1 MSENGPAKDTHSE
14 DAEAQDAQAH
24 DGPELGAARQAILE
38 AALVHVPFDGW
49 SEAAIQAGIRDAGR
63 RESLSVLAFPNGPAD
78 MAEYYCAFAD
88 ARMAAALNPESV
100 AAMRIR
106 DRITHA
112 IRLRIEQADQE
123 RAAVAKLMAYFALP
137 GNQPLAAKC
146 LYRTVDSIW
155 RAIGDTST
163 DFNFYSKR
171 AILAGVLGA
180 TVLYWLGDESEGCT
194 DTKAFL
200 DRRIEDVMAFEKVKG
215 RAREAFGKLPDP
227 FRIFRDVTR
236 RPGAPGA
243 GPGTSEDGG
252 PEQPGPGPAPRS

>member
-1 MSENGPAKDTHSE
+1 MSENGPADDTHTEETQSK
-14 DAEAQDAQAH
+14 DA
-24 DGPELGAARQAILE
+24 PELAAARKAILQ

-63 RESLSVLAFPNGPAD
+63 RESLSTLAFPNGPPD

-88 ARMAAALNPESV
+88 ARMAGAIDPDQA

-106 DRITHA
+106 DRITFA
-112 IRLRIEQADQE
+112 IRLRMEQADQE

-180 TVLYWLGDESEGCT
+180 TVLYWLGDESEGCA

-236 RPGAPGA
+236 RPGGPGA
-243 GPGTSEDGG
+243 GRGGRDEGG
-252 PEQPGPGPAPRS
+252 PEDPGPGTAPRP

>member
-1 MSENGPAKDTHSE
+1 MSDRGSTE
-14 DAEAQDAQAH
+14 DGQTQDAPELAEA
-24 DGPELGAARQAILE
+24 RRAILE

-49 SEAAIQAGIRDAGR
+49 TEAAIEAGIRDAGR
-63 RESLSVLAFPNGPAD
+63 RESLSTLAFPGGPAD
-78 MAEYYCAFAD
+78 MAEYYCAYAD
-88 ARMAAALNPESV
+88 ARMAAAIDPEQA

-106 DRITHA
+106 DRITFA
-112 IRLRIEQADQE
+112 IRLRMEQAAGE
-123 RAAVAKLMAYFALP
+123 RAAVAKLMAFFALL

-180 TVLYWLGDESEGCT
+180 TVLYWLGDDSEGCA
-194 DTKAFL
+194 DTEAFL

-215 RAREAFGKLPDP
+215 RAREAFTKMPDP
-227 FRIFRDVTR
+227 FRILRDVTR
-236 RPGAPGA
+236 RTGGRTAPGGGAPD
-243 GPGTSEDGG
+243 DGG
-252 PEQPGPGPAPRS
+252 HDDTGPGPAPRS

>member
-1 MSENGPAKDTHSE
+1 MSDPGPTDETSTD
-14 DAEAQDAQAH
+14 DATAQ
-24 DGPELGAARQAILE
+24 DGPELAAARQAILE

-49 SEAAIQAGIRDAGR
+49 SEAAIQAGIRDAGK
-63 RESLSVLAFPNGPAD
+63 RESLSALAFPNGPAD
-78 MAEYYCAFAD
+78 MAEAYCVFAD
-88 ARMAAALNPESV
+88 ARMAAAINPEQA
-100 AAMRIR
+100 AAMRVR

-112 IRLRIEQADQE
+112 IRLRMEQAAGE
-123 RAAVAKLMAYFALP
+123 RAAVAKLMAFFALP

-180 TVLYWLGDESEGCT
+180 TVLYWLGDESEGCA

-200 DRRIEDVMAFEKVKG
+200 DRRIEDVMRFEKVKG

-227 FRIFRDVTR
+227 FRILRDVAR
-236 RPGAPGA
+236 RPGPPGA
-243 GPGTSEDGG
+243 GPDMPGDGG
-252 PEQPGPGPAPRS
+252 PEDTGPGAAPRP